1 MTDLLERFLAEEK
14 AGQTWPVVMPVC
26 GFCGGSLVG
35 RRSDARY
42 CSAPCRAEAWRLR
55 RLLSGQPAGPYLS
68 LADRLAVYG
77 NRRRSRSQA
86 SGEVVE

>member
-1 MTDLLERFLAEEK
+1 VTDLLERSLAEEK
-14 AGQTWPVVMPVC
+14 AVQTWPVVMRAVC

-55 RLLSGQPAGPYLS
+55 QLLSGLPAAVPAKCR
-68 LADRLAVYG
+68 ADIERAF
-77 NRRRSRSQA
+77 
-86 SGEVVE
+86 